1 MTEET
6 KKNDPAETSSKES
19 TIQEIDALTID
30 TTPNRLTFARMV
42 AVPLVVMLLAQ
53 RDFHMD
59 VFATIVFI
67 AAAIT
72 DYYDGYLARQM
83 KSVTIYGKLLDPL
96 ADKFLVVVVLI
107 QLQALE
113 RIAPWLVMILI
124 CREMTISSL
133 RALASAEGVII
144 AAGKG
149 GKWKAAIQMIG
160 LPFLMVN
167 ESLFGFFPT
176 HQIGMILIYISLV
189 LSLTSLSTYAFD
201 FFKELH
207 KKRKDRRIKKKKA

>member
-1 MTEET
+1 MNTEA
-6 KKNDPAETSSKES
+6 KKSNVSAG
-19 TIQEIDALTID
+19 EIDALTID
-30 TTPNRLTFARMV
+30 TMPNRLTFARMV
-42 AVPLVVMLLAQ
+42 SVPLVVFLLAQ
-53 RDFHMD
+53 HEFHYD
-59 VFATIVFI
+59 IFATLVFI
-67 AAAIT
+67 VAAIT

-96 ADKFLVVVVLI
+96 ADKFLIVVVLI

-149 GKWKAAIQMIG
+149 GKLKAAIQMVS

-167 ESLFGFFPT
+167 QTLFGFFPT
-176 HQIGMILIYISLV
+176 HTIGMVLIYVSLFF
-189 LSLTSLSTYAFD
+189 SLSSLLTYMID
-201 FFKELH
+201 FFCQLH
-207 KKRKDRRIKKKKA
+207 KKRKARRAERKKEQS